1 MWGGLPPLSPPGLP
15 QSLKQRRLEA
25 GDPWPA
31 RCRVFM
37 CFLLAGVSW
46 GSLDSREGILLPGRP
61 GRPLLR
67 AAGTTGAQGGG
78 ASGVCK
84 GLRAVCSPCGSRVLA
99 GCHQASS
106 GAAHWDPTQTQ
117 ARSIISSVRVW
128 LRRTPSQLWLPRVC
142 PAVGPQRSETDG
154 GRHGV
159 QQEPWALPQQ
169 GFDSLDGQGRD
180 VRLLLWQGWVVT
192 RGSRLW
198 AIRRLGHSEGQG
210 RPFISE

>member
-1 MWGGLPPLSPPGLP
+1 M
-15 QSLKQRRLEA
+15 SLGEA
-25 GDPWPA
+25 WILGKEFCSLGAREDP
-31 RCRVFM
+31 
-37 CFLLAGVSW
+37 
-46 GSLDSREGILLPGRP
+46 
-61 GRPLLR
+61 
-67 AAGTTGAQGGG
+67 
-78 ASGVCK
+78 
-84 GLRAVCSPCGSRVLA
+84 
-99 GCHQASS
+99 SS
-106 GAAHWDPTQTQ
+106 GRLAPLVPREEAPAGSAKGCVLFALPAGPAFWPGVTRPALELPTGTPPQTQ